1 MERWLDLKMQYIC
14 SDCGSSG
21 KPEKITKGSFLIELL
36 LWLFLLLPGI
46 VYTLWRKSSQFKGCH
61 ICGSKNIV
69 LIDTPRGKELIRKY
83 SSS

>member
-1 MERWLDLKMQYIC
+1 MQYIC

-21 KPEKITKGSFLIELL
+21 KPKKITKGIFLIELL

-46 VYTLWRKSSQFKGCH
+46 VYTLWRKSSQFKGCDT
-61 ICGSKNIV
+61 CGSKNIV
-69 LIDTPRGKELIRKY
+69 PIDTPRGKELIKKY